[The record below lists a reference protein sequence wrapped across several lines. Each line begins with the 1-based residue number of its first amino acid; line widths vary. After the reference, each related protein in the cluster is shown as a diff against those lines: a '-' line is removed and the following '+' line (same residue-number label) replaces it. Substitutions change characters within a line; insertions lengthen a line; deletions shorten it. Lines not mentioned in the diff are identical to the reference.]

1 MKTSLFTLLLG
12 LLALTATGCNRSN
25 AQGAAATDASELP
38 WGETDVVAVA
48 FVGYGTSFED
58 FKQTPAFANLKQRY
72 GLPDDISCISRKD
85 EEGEESA
92 TDDELYLV
100 IPRDPNASVAVNDLP
115 VERLH
120 RPRRRRLRPDPLQK
134 RVGHALLRPLSE
146 QWRHDEP

>member
-1 MKTSLFTLLLG
+1 MRTFLFMLLLG

-38 WGETDVVAVA
+38 WGETDIVAVA

-115 VERLH
+115 VERLID
-120 RPRRRRLRPDPLQK
+120 PDAVLC
-134 RVGHALLRPLSE
+134 PLSE
-146 QWRHDEP
+146 QWRYDEP